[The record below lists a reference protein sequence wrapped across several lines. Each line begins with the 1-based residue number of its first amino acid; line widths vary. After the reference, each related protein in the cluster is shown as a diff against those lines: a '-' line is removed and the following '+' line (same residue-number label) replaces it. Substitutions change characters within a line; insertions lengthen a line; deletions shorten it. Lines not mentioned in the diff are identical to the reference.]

1 MKPALQLRTSQHLA
15 LTPQLQQAIR
25 LLQMSTLELESE
37 IDQALQENPLLERE
51 ERAEEPPP
59 REIMQAQRME
69 RTRSGDTDLDDE
81 AMTQQAAVPTLAEHL
96 LRQLRLT
103 RAGHRDAALVEV
115 LIGELDDNGYLGAAP
130 DEILAMLPPE
140 LAVESDELLAALRL
154 LQSFEPAGVG
164 ARDLAECLELQLRE
178 RDLARFPELADDA
191 VWAAARAVCRE
202 HLPLLA
208 ARDYLQLRRSLRC
221 GEDCLREV
229 QNVIRRLNPRPGSD
243 YGDRAARYVTP
254 DVIVRQVRGRWCAE
268 LNQEAMP
275 RLNINQMYAQ
285 IIRSERGS
293 GLADQLREARW
304 LIRNIQQRCDT
315 IARVAQEIVDRQ
327 QGFFEHGAIAM
338 RPLVLREVAEAL
350 ELHESTIS
358 RVTTQK
364 YMLTPSGTFEFK
376 YFFGS
381 QIATQAG
388 GVASA
393 TAVQTLIRQMIAA
406 ENAKK
411 PLSDNKIAQ
420 MLAEQGM
427 VVARRTVAKY
437 REALKI
443 GPASQRKTL

>member
-25 LLQMSTLELESE
+25 LLLMSTLELESE
-37 IDQALQENPLLERE
+37 IDQALQDNPLLERE
-51 ERAEEPPP
+51 ERAEELPP
-59 REIMQAQRME
+59 RELVLTQRME
-69 RTRSGDTDLDDE
+69 RARSGDADLDDE
-81 AMTQQAAVPTLAEHL
+81 AMGQQAAVPSLADHL
-96 LRQLRLT
+96 LEQLRLT
-103 RAGHRDAALVEV
+103 RVSRRDAALVEV
-115 LIGELDDNGYLGAAP
+115 LIGELDDNGYLTVALV
-130 DEILAMLPPE
+130 DVVAMLPSE
-140 LAVESDELLAALRL
+140 LAVEADELRAALRL

-164 ARDLAECLELQLRE
+164 ARDLAECLALQLRDP
-178 RDLARFPELADDA
+178 DLARLPELADAA
-191 VWAAARAVCRE
+191 VLAAARTVCRE
-202 HLPLLA
+202 YLPLLG
-208 ARDYLQLRRSLRC
+208 ARDYQQLRRNLRC
-221 GEDCLREV
+221 DADCLRKV
-229 QNVIRRLNPRPGSD
+229 QQVIQRLNPRPGSD
-243 YGDRAARYVTP
+243 YGDRQARYVTP
-254 DVIVRQVRGRWCAE
+254 DVIVRQVAGRWRAE
-268 LNQEAMP
+268 LNPEAMP

-315 IARVAQEIVDRQ
+315 ITRVAQEIVDRQ

-393 TAVQTLIRQMIAA
+393 TAVQTLIRQMIAE

-420 MLAEQGM
+420 LLAEQGM

-437 REALKI
+437 RETLKI

>member
-25 LLQMSTLELESE
+25 LLQLSTLELESE
-37 IDQALQENPLLERE
+37 IEQALQDNPLLERE
-51 ERAEEPPP
+51 ERAADLPE
-59 REIMQAQRME
+59 REQVMVQRME
-69 RTRSGDTDLDDE
+69 RARSGDTDLDDE
-81 AMTQQAAVPTLAEHL
+81 AMQQPAAVPTLADHL
-96 LRQLRLT
+96 LEQLRLT
-103 RAGHRDAALVEV
+103 RVSSRDAALVEV
-115 LIGELDDNGYLGAAP
+115 LVGELDDNGYLPVGLT
-130 DEILAMLPPE
+130 EIQAMLPPE
-140 LAVESDELLAALRL
+140 LGVEPEELRAALRL

-164 ARDLAECLELQLRE
+164 AADLAECLLLQLRDP
-178 RDLARFPELADDA
+178 DLTRFPELADA
-191 VWAAARAVCRE
+191 TILAAARAVCRE
-202 HLPLLA
+202 HLALLG
-208 ARDYLQLRRSLRC
+208 ARDYQQLRRKLRC
-221 GEDCLREV
+221 DEAGLRQV
-229 QNVIRRLNPRPGSD
+229 QDVIRRLNPRPGAE
-243 YGDRAARYVTP
+243 YGDREARYVIP
-254 DVIVRQVRGRWCAE
+254 DVVVRQVGGRWRAQ

-275 RLNINQMYAQ
+275 RLSINQMYAQ
-285 IIRSERGS
+285 IVRGERGS

-304 LIRNIQQRCDT
+304 LIRNVQQRCET

-338 RPLVLREVAEAL
+338 RPLVLREVADAL

-364 YMLTPSGTFEFK
+364 FMLTPSGTYEFK

-381 QIATQAG
+381 QVATQAG

-393 TAVQTLIRQMIAA
+393 TAVQTLIRQLIAE

-411 PLSDNKIAQ
+411 PLSDQKLAD

-437 REALKI
+437 RESMRI
-443 GPASQRKTL
+443 GPASQRKVL